1 MLSVTSVNKGYFCHQ
16 ATTTIQMMSLE
27 QTQDRKE
34 QNTDYYRVKKQTEVM
49 SVHAQLSCV

>member
-1 MLSVTSVNKGYFCHQ
+1 
-16 ATTTIQMMSLE
+16 MMSLE

-49 SVHAQLSCV
+49 SVHAQLSCVWLFTTPWTVAHQGPLSMEFAR